1 KVVIAIVAAAAD
13 LRNVRLM
20 FPPRVYFPT
29 YQRYNSSE
37 FLALLLIWAPKSRMH
52 RTLQPFEAEI
62 ILRMNRHF

>member
-1 KVVIAIVAAAAD
+1 
-13 LRNVRLM
+13 M